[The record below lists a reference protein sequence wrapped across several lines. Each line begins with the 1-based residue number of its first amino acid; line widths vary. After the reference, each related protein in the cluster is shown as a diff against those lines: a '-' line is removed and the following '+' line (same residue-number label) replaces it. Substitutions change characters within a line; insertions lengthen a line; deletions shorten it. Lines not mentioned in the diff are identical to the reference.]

1 MIGIIWTRG
10 LKTSLIKKIHACGL
24 DLLGSADSFGE
35 LECSAYLAS
44 YFVQFLLEIEVV
56 FEYLVL

>member
-1 MIGIIWTRG
+1 
-10 LKTSLIKKIHACGL
+10 
-24 DLLGSADSFGE
+24 LGSADSFGE

-56 FEYLVL
+56 FKYLGL